1 MLTSGKRKLLLTTIH
16 FFYWDFLVWSRAVW
30 KPLSFHSTGNASETR
45 WTLLKHDEIRFH
57 QHIWL
62 PIINNSFHFIVH
74 TSWVHGNRHHLIS
87 PHEEGRGKNVAP
99 LWPRQRSKKNLPWWM
114 LPIAVESKQEQPGLE
129 LSRLIEQDKE
139 MTELSLRAGQ
149 VQTRGH
155 VVWLT
160 DIMRQDKHKK
170 INA

>member
-1 MLTSGKRKLLLTTIH
+1 
-16 FFYWDFLVWSRAVW
+16 
-30 KPLSFHSTGNASETR
+30 
-45 WTLLKHDEIRFH
+45 
-57 QHIWL
+57 
-62 PIINNSFHFIVH
+62 
-74 TSWVHGNRHHLIS
+74 
-87 PHEEGRGKNVAP
+87 
-99 LWPRQRSKKNLPWWM
+99 M
-114 LPIAVESKQEQPGLE
+114 LPNAVESKQEQPGLE

>member
-1 MLTSGKRKLLLTTIH
+1 
-16 FFYWDFLVWSRAVW
+16 
-30 KPLSFHSTGNASETR
+30 
-45 WTLLKHDEIRFH
+45 
-57 QHIWL
+57 
-62 PIINNSFHFIVH
+62 
-74 TSWVHGNRHHLIS
+74 
-87 PHEEGRGKNVAP
+87 
-99 LWPRQRSKKNLPWWM
+99 M
-114 LPIAVESKQEQPGLE
+114 LPIAVESKQEQPGLV

-170 INA
+170 INAQYFRSCLTINRLANVSLLVQMNQMQQLLIHQRDLKNTHILSKLSCANLSQWHLLFSFSLRFVSLVIPYCFAVF